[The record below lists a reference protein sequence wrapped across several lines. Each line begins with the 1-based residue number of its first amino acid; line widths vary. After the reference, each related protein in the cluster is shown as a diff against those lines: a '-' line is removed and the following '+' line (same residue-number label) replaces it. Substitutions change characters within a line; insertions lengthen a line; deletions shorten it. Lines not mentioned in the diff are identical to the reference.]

1 MVRAIQVTK
10 AGRSGEDVGDPAG
23 PRFVEL
29 SDDELGEGDTLV
41 EVLFSS
47 LNFKDGLALAGNP
60 GVVRV
65 SPLVPG
71 IDVVGRVLESADA
84 RLAPGT
90 EVVLTGAGLGETRNG
105 GYAERALIDG
115 SLAVPIPAA
124 FAPQAARRAA
134 AIGTA
139 GFTAAQAVLALEDR
153 GIPDGPVAV
162 TGASGGAGSI
172 AVALLAAA
180 GREVVAVTGSPDA
193 HDWLRELGATDF
205 VDRSELAEA
214 GKPLQKERWA
224 GAVDGVGG
232 ATLHNLLAQTRH
244 GGAVAAYGL
253 VQSAELQTSVH
264 PFILRGVGLL
274 GINSVEAGAAER
286 ARVWDRLARDLDP
299 ALIDGL
305 TTEITLDEVV
315 DAGGR
320 ILAGGT
326 RGRTVVAVNA
336 TTASPTTSAT
346 ESGADA

>member
-10 AGRSGEDVGDPAG
+10 GGGDG

-29 SDDELGEGDTLV
+29 NDDELGEGDTLV
-41 EVLFSS
+41 DVLWSS

-71 IDVVGRVLESADA
+71 IDVVGRVVESVDA

-90 EVVLTGAGLGETRNG
+90 EIVLTGAGLGETRNG
-105 GYAERALIDG
+105 GYAERARFDG
-115 SLAVPIPAA
+115 ALAVPVPEELG
-124 FAPQAARRAA
+124 ARRAA

-139 GFTAAQAVLALEDR
+139 GFTAAQAVLALEDH
-153 GIPDGPVAV
+153 GIPDGPIAV

-193 HDWLRELGATDF
+193 QDWLRELGAADF
-205 VDRSELAEA
+205 VDRAEFAEA
-214 GKPLQKERWA
+214 GKPLQAERWA
-224 GAVDGVGG
+224 GAIDGAGG

-253 VQSAELQTSVH
+253 VQSAELHTSVH
-264 PFILRGVGLL
+264 PFILRGVALL
-274 GINSVEAGAAER
+274 GINSVEAGAVER
-286 ARVWDRLARDLDP
+286 ARVWERLARDLDP
-299 ALIDGL
+299 DLLDRA
-305 TTEITLDEVV
+305 TTEIALDDVV
-315 DAGGR
+315 DAGAA
-320 ILAGGT
+320 ILAGRT
-326 RGRTVVAVNA
+326 RGRTVVAVNPDA
-336 TTASPTTSAT
+336 GSDAAATAETPVTTAAAAANDT
-346 ESGADA
+346 DA

>member
-10 AGRSGEDVGDPAG
+10 GGGDGPTAG

-29 SDDELGEGDTLV
+29 NDDELGEGDTLV
-41 EVLFSS
+41 DVLWSS
-47 LNFKDGLALAGNP
+47 LNYKDGLALAGNP

-71 IDVVGRVLESADA
+71 IDVVGRVVESADA

-105 GYAERALIDG
+105 GYAERARIDG
-115 SLAVPIPAA
+115 ALAVPVPAPLHA
-124 FAPQAARRAA
+124 RDAAT
-134 AIGTA
+134 IGTA

-153 GIPDGPVAV
+153 GIPDGPIAV

-172 AVALLAAA
+172 AIALLAAA

-205 VDRSELAEA
+205 VDRAEFSEP
-214 GKPLQKERWA
+214 GKPLQAERWA
-224 GAVDGVGG
+224 GAIDGAGG

-253 VQSAELQTSVH
+253 VQSAELHTSVH
-264 PFILRGVGLL
+264 PFILRGVALL
-274 GINSVEAGAAER
+274 GINSVEAGAVER
-286 ARVWDRLARDLDP
+286 ARVWERLARDLD
-299 ALIDGL
+299 AELLADM
-305 TTEITLDEVV
+305 TTEIALDDVV
-315 DAGGR
+315 DAGAA
-320 ILAGGT
+320 ILAGRT
-326 RGRTVVAVNA
+326 RGRTVVAVNPDAGPAPTTAGASTAAA
-336 TTASPTTSAT
+336 TTTD
-346 ESGADA
+346 G